1 LRLVPD
7 GTTRRIADSCVV
19 MYARAVEE
27 ASTRLRELRHEQW
40 GSLGV
45 GGLAL
50 LLAVGATQVYQP
62 LAVPLF
68 VGGVGVG
75 ILGVRA
81 LWRRWDLL
89 ERLAGE
95 RDAQTIEDVRAYAAR
110 EATAERRRSYAA
122 LIRMTL
128 TEPSLAAEA
137 RVSAAAEVLEELAS
151 ELEDESLALDPA
163 CAVACMRLLT
173 DPEASPLLSA
183 ARPPEELRSRVLQ
196 IRSGF
201 RALEA

>member
-7 GTTRRIADSCVV
+7 ATTGRKADSCMV

-45 GGLAL
+45 GAVAL
-50 LLAVGATQVYQP
+50 VIAVGATQVYEP

-68 VGGVGVG
+68 VGGIAVG

-81 LWRRWDLL
+81 MWCRWDLL

-95 RDAQTIEDVRAYAAR
+95 RDAQTIADVRAYAAR
-110 EATAERRRSYAA
+110 EATAERRRNYAA

-137 RVSAAAEVLEELAS
+137 HVSAAAEVLEELAS

-173 DPEASPLLSA
+173 DLEASPLLSA

-201 RALEA
+201 QALEA